1 MREALSYD
9 DVLLVPQRSNASRR
23 KADVSTRFT
32 ENIDLKLPFCSAAMD
47 TVTEAGMAEALA
59 QLGAIGVIH
68 RNLSIKEQAKM
79 VGEVKA
85 AEAGNDEAAVDA
97 EGRLV
102 CAAAIGTGDLERA
115 RELVKAGVDAL
126 VVDRAHGHHETV
138 LETVKDVVKGLG
150 ADVVA
155 GNVVTKEGAEDLVSA
170 GANAVKV
177 GVGPGAICTTRVVTG
192 FGVPQFTAVL
202 GAVEGAGKVPV
213 IADGG
218 VKYSGDAAKAL
229 AAGASSV
236 MMGSMFAG
244 TEEAPGKV
252 IEADGRKVK
261 AYRGMGSVA
270 AMEKGS
276 KARYG
281 QEGVA
286 GKQLVPEGV
295 EGTAHYKGSV
305 KNVLH
310 QLAGGLKSSLAYA
323 GAENLKEFREKAVFI
338 RITGGGLRE
347 SHPHSLASVKDESN
361 YRLF

>member
-1 MREALSYD
+1 MKEALSYD

-23 KADVSTRFT
+23 KAGVSTRFT
-32 ENIDLKLPFCSAAMD
+32 ENIGLKLPFCSAAMD
-47 TVTEAGMAEALA
+47 TVTEARMAIALA
-59 QLGAIGVIH
+59 RLGAIGVIH
-68 RNLSIKEQAKM
+68 RNLTVQDQAGM
-79 VGEVKA
+79 VEEVKK
-85 AEAGNDEAAVDA
+85 AEASGEAAACAD
-97 EGRLV
+97 GRLV

-115 RELVKAGVDAL
+115 RALAKAGVDAL
-126 VVDRAHGHHETV
+126 VVDRAHGHHESV
-138 LETVKDVVKGLG
+138 LKTVKQVAKGLG
-150 ADVVA
+150 VDVVA
-155 GNVVTKEGAEDLVSA
+155 GNIVTKEAAEDLVSA
-170 GANAVKV
+170 GANAVKA

-202 GAVEGAGKVPV
+202 EVVEGAGGVPV

-244 TEEAPGKV
+244 TEEAPGEV
-252 IEADGRKVK
+252 IEANGRKVK

-286 GKQLVPEGV
+286 GKRLVPEGV

-323 GAENLKEFREKAVFI
+323 GAENLKEFREKAVFV

-347 SHPHSLASVKDESN
+347 SHPHSLVSVKDESN

>member
-23 KADVSTRFT
+23 KADLSTRFT

-47 TVTEAGMAEALA
+47 TVTEARMAITMA

-68 RNLSIKEQAKM
+68 RNLSAKEQA
-79 VGEVKA
+79 GLIEEVKK
-85 AEAGNDEAAVDA
+85 AEAGEEAAVDA

-102 CAAAIGTGDLERA
+102 CAAAIGAGDLERA

-138 LETVKDVVKGLG
+138 LETVKQVVVKGLG

-155 GNVVTKEGAEDLVSA
+155 GNVVTREAAEDLVSA

-202 GAVEGAGKVPV
+202 DAVEGAGKVPV

-252 IEADGRKVK
+252 IEANGRKVK

-323 GAENLKEFREKAVFI
+323 GAENLKELREKAVFV

-347 SHPHSLASVKDESN
+347 SHPHSLVSVKDESN